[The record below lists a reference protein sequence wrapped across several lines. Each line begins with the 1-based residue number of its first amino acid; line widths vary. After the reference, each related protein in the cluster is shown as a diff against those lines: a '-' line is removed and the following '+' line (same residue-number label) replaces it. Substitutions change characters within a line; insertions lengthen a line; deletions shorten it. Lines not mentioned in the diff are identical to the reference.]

1 MIVDIQH
8 DKQIH
13 EFFVNWNLSFSL
25 SFSSCF
31 RECKGIHYAWSLT
44 LIISPCI
51 PAKLFEEYAGYLTE
65 LALRKVLPSQR
76 SKSMN
81 SEYWFILK
89 HFVINVWNKQSQLF
103 PSSWLSKLVQ
113 DNKQFPTGTLF
124 LHQLSWWIYS
134 SYHYLIFLTLLPQFS
149 LRSAKGRN
157 QLRNNPCIYHR
168 FRFSWRYQ
176 AGLEDD
182 FVQRKDGTFSSYD
195 FFFPNFGSHLMGFLL
210 WLILHSNGNT
220 LT

>member
-157 QLRNNPCIYHR
+157 QLRNNPCIYIIGSGSVEDTR
-168 FRFSWRYQ
+168 Q
-176 AGLEDD
+176 GLKTTSCRGKM
-182 FVQRKDGTFSSYD
+182 VH
-195 FFFPNFGSHLMGFLL
+195 SHLMIFSFPILEAIL
-210 WLILHSNGNT
+210 WVSYCGLYCIQMVT
-220 LT
+220 P